1 MIRARL
7 KRGCLIGLM
16 LIMGSYLALLTRLRW
31 LHQQYPQPEAIIVLG
46 GDFERE
52 YFAAH
57 FAQEHPQL
65 EVWISSGMPAVKS
78 RAYFAQVGIARD
90 RVHYDQQAV
99 DTVTNFTTL
108 LPILQQQNFRHVY
121 LITSDFHWA
130 RSRLIAQLIWGSQGI
145 ICTPVLIDTQTPP
158 ESPFRI
164 GRDALRSLVWLVTGV
179 AIARSS
185 TNVEPRG
192 HSLLS
197 KH

>member
-7 KRGCLIGLM
+7 KRGCLIGLT
-16 LIMGSYLALLTRLRW
+16 LFVGSYLALLTRLRW
-31 LHQQYPQPEAIIVLG
+31 LHQQYPQPEAIIILG
-46 GDFERE
+46 CDFERE
-52 YFAAH
+52 YFASH
-57 FAQEHPQL
+57 FAEQHPQL
-65 EVWISSGMPAVKS
+65 DIWISSGMPEVKS

-90 RVHYDQQAV
+90 RVHYDQQAI

-108 LPILQQQNFRHVY
+108 LPILQRQHFRHVY

-145 ICTPVLIDTQTPP
+145 IYTPVLIDTQTPP
-158 ESPFRI
+158 ESPLRI

-185 TNVEPRG
+185 ADLELRVR
-192 HSLLS
+192 SLLS